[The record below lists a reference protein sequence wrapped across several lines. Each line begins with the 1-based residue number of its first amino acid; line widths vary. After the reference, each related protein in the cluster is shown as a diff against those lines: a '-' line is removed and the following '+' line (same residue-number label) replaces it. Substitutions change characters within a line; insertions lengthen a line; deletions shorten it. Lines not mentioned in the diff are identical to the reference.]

1 MKQGLYGFGLA
12 AAIASLVFYLK
23 TKAAKQQKEEKEN
36 GAENN
41 KS

>member
-12 AAIASLVFYLK
+12 AAIASLIFYLK
-23 TKAAKQQKEEKEN
+23 TKTAKQEKKEKEN